1 MALNNPYDVY
11 RKAALNKLPETEPES
26 PVNAVKTQEP
36 VVSPD
41 APLAEG
47 TAKDASLPLST
58 KLDATEGVQMRPE
71 ATEGEAP
78 KVESVAMAP
87 KAPAAAAGAGTYPG
101 AGAADAYRNNAVLTA
116 TPEELTLMLYD
127 GALRFM
133 NQAIVHMV
141 GKRVEPTHASLIRV
155 QEIFAELR
163 DTLNM
168 EYEISQ
174 NLYNLYD
181 FMINQLVR
189 ANVEKNPEHVRQ
201 VIGLTREMRETWA
214 QAIQVAR
221 QGGQEQGA
229 SAR

>member
-11 RKAALNKLPETEPES
+11 RKAALNQVPVAESEP
-26 PVNAVKTQEP
+26 PVGGVKTQEP
-36 VVSPD
+36 VVSPETPVASDTVTD
-41 APLAEG
+41 ADL
-47 TAKDASLPLST
+47 SLST
-58 KLDATEGVQMRPE
+58 VGEAMDGVSDVLV
-71 ATEGEAP
+71 TKEGEAQQM
-78 KVESVAMAP
+78 ESGLQAQKM
-87 KAPAAAAGAGTYPG
+87 PATAVGSGYPG
-101 AGAADAYRNNAVLTA
+101 AGAADAYRTNAVLTA

-127 GALRFM
+127 GSLRFM

-141 GKRVEPTHASLIRV
+141 GKRVEPTHAALIRA

-168 EYEISQ
+168 DYEISQ

-181 FMINQLVR
+181 FMINQLIR
-189 ANVEKNPEHVRQ
+189 ANVEKNPEFVRQ
-201 VIGLTREMRETWA
+201 VIGLTREIRETWA
-214 QAIQVAR
+214 QAMQLAR

>member
-11 RKAALNKLPETEPES
+11 RKAALNKLPVVESES
-26 PVNAVKTQEP
+26 PVAPVKYEEP

-41 APLAEG
+41 TPSALG
-47 TAKDASLPLST
+47 TIDDVALPLSPAPN
-58 KLDATEGVQMRPE
+58 ATEGIPIGPE
-71 ATEGEAP
+71 ATEGEVRP
-78 KVESVAMAP
+78 VESAP
-87 KAPAAAAGAGTYPG
+87 PALKTQAPAAASGTYPG

-116 TPEELTLMLYD
+116 TSEELTLMLYD

-141 GKRVEPTHASLIRV
+141 GKRVEPTHAALIRV

-163 DTLNM
+163 DTLNLD
-168 EYEISQ
+168 YEISQ
-174 NLYNLYD
+174 NLYNLYEY
-181 FMINQLVR
+181 MISQLIR

-201 VIGLTREMRETWA
+201 VIGLTRELRETWA
-214 QAIQVAR
+214 QAMQVAR

>member
-1 MALNNPYDVY
+1 MALDNPYDVY
-11 RKAALNKLPETEPES
+11 RKAAINKLPVTESES
-26 PVNAVKTQEP
+26 PVTPVKTVEP

-41 APLAEG
+41 APPVDGSVAN
-47 TAKDASLPLST
+47 DAALPLPPVQG
-58 KLDATEGVQMRPE
+58 ATEGAMEGPK
-71 ATEGEAP
+71 ATEGQVGPEESAP
-78 KVESVAMAP
+78 PAP
-87 KAPAAAAGAGTYPG
+87 RPAPAPSGSYPG

-116 TPEELTLMLYD
+116 TSEELTLMLYD

-141 GKRVEPTHASLIRV
+141 GKRVEPTHAALIRV

-163 DTLNM
+163 DTLNLD
-168 EYEISQ
+168 YEISQ

-181 FMINQLVR
+181 FMISQLIR
-189 ANVEKNPEHVRQ
+189 ANVEKSPEHVRQ
-201 VIGLTREMRETWA
+201 VIGLTRELRETWA
-214 QAIQVAR
+214 QAMQVAR